1 MASNLNLGLYAGG
14 TVPVLSFVKMSG
26 DFKAVVCSAATDK
39 IIGIS
44 TQASRRV
51 DDPGNA
57 ATIGEE
63 LPTYG
68 PGQIGWV
75 VAGAAFSAGD
85 ILTSD
90 ANGAAIVMAAVNAN
104 QYQGARAL
112 QAATAAGQIVKVLVW
127 IDAIRNTVA

>member
-1 MASNLNLGLYAGG
+1 MASNLNLGLKAGG
-14 TVPVLSFVKMSG
+14 TVPTLRFVKMSA
-26 DFKAVVCSAATDK
+26 DFTAVVCTAATDK

-51 DDPGNA
+51 DDEGNA
-57 ATIGEE
+57 AISGEE

-68 PGQIGWV
+68 PGQIGWIT
-75 VAGAAFSAGD
+75 AGAAFSAGD

-90 ANGAAIVMAAVNAN
+90 GTGRGIVMAAVNAN

-112 QAATAAGQIVKVLVW
+112 QAAAAAGEIVKVLVW